1 MPKQIARA
9 AWKGFRRPRI
19 VDLIFCLGLAALV
32 ALSDFGIL

>member
-1 MPKQIARA
+1 MPKQIART
-9 AWKGFRRPRI
+9 WKGCRRPRI